1 MKHTVCL
8 LLVVLGLSACS
19 SQPTEKL
26 SLPPADFEQQSQST
40 PGAVLLD
47 VRTPEEVQNGYIKG
61 AINMDFQRPE
71 FKLLIAGLDKEKP
84 YFVYCKSG
92 MRSGKAADLMRDGG
106 FENVKTLEGGLNAW
120 RSAGLSTVEP
130 KPTEP

>member
-8 LLVVLGLSACS
+8 LLMVLGLSACS
-19 SQPTEKL
+19 NQPTEKL
-26 SLPPADFEQQSQST
+26 SLSPADFEQQSQST
-40 PGAVLLD
+40 PEAVLLD
-47 VRTPEEVQNGYIKG
+47 VRTPEEVQNVYIKG

-92 MRSGKAADLMRDGG
+92 MRSGKAADLMRDSG
-106 FENVKTLEGGLNAW
+106 FKNVKTLEGGLNAW

-130 KPTEP
+130 KPTKP